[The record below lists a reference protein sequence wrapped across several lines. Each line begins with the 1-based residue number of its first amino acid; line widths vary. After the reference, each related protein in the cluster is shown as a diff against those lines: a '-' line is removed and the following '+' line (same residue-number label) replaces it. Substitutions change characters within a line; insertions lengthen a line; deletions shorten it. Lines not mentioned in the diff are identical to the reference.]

1 MTLKMLAALSG
12 AALIATAAS
21 WPAQAEMTVDVGGRI
36 QVDAAV
42 YDEDE
47 TDLGDGTEFRRARIF
62 ASGNIDDSWKYKLQV
77 DFADND
83 LDMKDAWISHSSGFK
98 IGQFKAPF
106 SLEELTSGKYTT
118 FMERAM
124 VVSTFSPSRKI
135 GVGWGTKG
143 DAWTFNVMGHGQNAD
158 DQEAPADE
166 GWGAAGR
173 FTWAALNNDDMVL
186 HFGGAVSWEQA
197 TNGDDESFRYRARPE
212 SHVTNQRLVDT
223 GTIDGLDYQ
232 LRTGLEAAWVWN
244 SLSIQGE
251 YIFNTVECDDA
262 CFDAGSDSN
271 GDGTDDQFKDDSYD
285 LSGWYAYVSWL
296 TGGNKR
302 AYKDGV
308 FGRTKAKN
316 AWEFAARWS
325 NIDLSDGTS
334 GYDPVTDRV
343 QGINGGQQDT
353 ITLAVNYYVNPYLRF
368 MFNYIIVDDISDGPK
383 DGEDPSIFQ
392 VRAAMD
398 FK

>member
-1 MTLKMLAALSG
+1 MERIMKLKKFAALGS
-12 AALIATAAS
+12 AALIATAAA
-21 WPAQAEMTVDVGGRI
+21 WTAQADMTVNVGGRI

-42 YDEDE
+42 YDDDD
-47 TDLGDGTEFRRARIF
+47 TDLGDGTEFRRARF
-62 ASGNIDDSWKYKLQV
+62 FVDGNIDDSWKYKLQI

-83 LDMKDAWISHSSGFK
+83 LDMKDAYIQHSSGFK

-106 SLEELTSGKYTT
+106 SLDALTSSKYGT

-124 VVSTFSPSRKI
+124 VVDTFAPGRKI
-135 GVGWGTKG
+135 GIGWGTRG
-143 DAWTFNVMGHGQNAD
+143 DVWTFDVMGHGQNAA

-173 FTWAALNNDDMVL
+173 ITWAPINDDDMVL
-186 HFGGAVSWEQA
+186 HFGGALSWEQA
-197 TNGDDESFRYRARPE
+197 TNGDSEDFRYRARPE
-212 SHVTNQRLVDT
+212 SHVTNQRLIDT
-223 GTIDGLDYQ
+223 GTIEGLDYQ
-232 LRTGLEAAWVWN
+232 TRAGLEAAWVWN
-244 SLSIQGE
+244 SLSLQGE

-262 CFDAGSDSN
+262 CFD
-271 GDGTDDQFKDDSYD
+271 DGNALRDDSYD

-302 AYKDGV
+302 VYKDGQ

-316 AWEFAARWS
+316 AWEFAARYS
-325 NIDLSDGTS
+325 VLDLNDGNGTL
-334 GYDPVTDRV
+334 DPNTGLVD
-343 QGINGGQQDT
+343 GLNGGEET
-353 ITLAVNYYVNPYLRF
+353 NITLGVNYYVNPYLRF
-368 MFNYIIVDDISDGPK
+368 MFNYVYVDDISDGPK
-383 DGEDPSIFQ
+383 DGENPSVFQ

>member
-1 MTLKMLAALSG
+1 MERIMTLKMLAALSG
-12 AALIATAAS
+12 AALIATAAA

-62 ASGNIDDSWKYKLQV
+62 ASGNIDDSWKYKLQL

-173 FTWAALNNDDMVL
+173 FTWAALNNDD
-186 HFGGAVSWEQA
+186 
-197 TNGDDESFRYRARPE
+197 DESVRYRARPE

-285 LSGWYAYVSWL
+285 LAGWYAYVSWL

-343 QGINGGQQDT
+343 QGINGGEQDN

-383 DGEDPSIFQ
+383 DGEDPSVFQ
-392 VRAAMD
+392 IRAAMD